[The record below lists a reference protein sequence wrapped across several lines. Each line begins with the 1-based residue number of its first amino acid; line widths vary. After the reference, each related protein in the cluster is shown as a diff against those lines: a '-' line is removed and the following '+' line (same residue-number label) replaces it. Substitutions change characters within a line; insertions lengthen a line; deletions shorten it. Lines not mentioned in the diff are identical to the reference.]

1 MIRPIKNKDKINF
14 IDFSINY
21 KDKYFDGYI
30 TINKERKF
38 LSEYN
43 IAEKVFNN
51 IIKKGDKGFIL
62 DNNGK
67 IRALLLIIGYSD
79 KFPRKY
85 VKLLAE
91 NSKYTIDMLKFLKWN
106 YFEKDLYAKFKKEN
120 PLSTMII
127 KTGFI
132 KIGDRGRE
140 LLFFK
145 KGLKQLYPI
154 TPKDEYLKNED
165 KRLY

>member
-1 MIRPIKNKDKINF
+1 MILKLKLQNKIDVYDFLLKI
-14 IDFSINY
+14 IDRYEDFY
-21 KDKYFDGYI
+21 LTK
-30 TINKERKF
+30 NKERKF
-38 LSEYN
+38 L
-43 IAEKVFNN
+43 KNN
-51 IIKKGDKGFIL
+51 WSLIINTLQKQEVYGLESNGLKAIMIIVRDKGF
-62 DNNGK
+62 
-67 IRALLLIIGYSD
+67 R
-79 KFPRKY
+79 PY

-132 KIGDRGRE
+132 KIGDRGKE

-145 KGLKQLYPI
+145 KGLKQMYPI
-154 TPKDEYLKNED
+154 TPKDVYLPKEEN
-165 KRLY
+165 RLY